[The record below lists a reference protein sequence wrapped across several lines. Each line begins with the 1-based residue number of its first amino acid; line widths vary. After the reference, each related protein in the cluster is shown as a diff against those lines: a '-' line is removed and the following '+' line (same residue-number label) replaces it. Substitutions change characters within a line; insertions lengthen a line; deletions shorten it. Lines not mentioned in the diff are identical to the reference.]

1 MRKSTRMLFMRNGSR
16 RGGNRDGY
24 ADYRYDDYPESRFRD
39 RRGREHYDNGR
50 YAPQS
55 RYVPPVYD
63 YPMYNYPMYEEREM
77 QPIGFRFDDYNT
89 RGRGDYVRGHG
100 AGYVGD
106 ELRGERERM
115 MGHAGGYGGV
125 MPMDKHTAKEWAEHM
140 KNADDTTGAHW
151 TMEQTEQVMRQYGIQ
166 CEPAEFYAVMNMMYS
181 DYCEV
186 FKKFGVNKMD
196 FYAEI
201 SKAFI
206 CDEDAQP
213 DKTARYYDYI
223 AKH

>member
-1 MRKSTRMLFMRNGSR
+1 MRKSTRMLFMRNNSR
-16 RGGNRDGY
+16 RREYYPEN
-24 ADYRYDDYPESRFRD
+24 RYDGDYPESRFRD

-89 RGRGDYVRGHG
+89 RSRGDYVRGHG

-106 ELRGERERM
+106 ELHGEHERM

-125 MPMDKHTAKEWAEHM
+125 MPMDKHTAKEWVEHM
-140 KNADDTTGAHW
+140 KNADGTTGAHW

-166 CEPAEFYAVMNMMYS
+166 CDPAEFFAVMNMMYS

-196 FYAEI
+196 FYAEM